1 LHHYVHKMRKA
12 PKMGPTYSSKWIKY
26 LKNLSSPSLPFL
38 IQNHNNHVSS
48 DRWFGYRLGNKPRHI
63 RGFSLNNPTNTQHFT
78 PLLIFLLSLTFMFS
92 FSTFAI
98 RWSLRF
104 FFTDH
109 VKVTVTSSE
118 SSFVYAFF
126 FSELFFEINL

>member
-1 LHHYVHKMRKA
+1 
-12 PKMGPTYSSKWIKY
+12 
-26 LKNLSSPSLPFL
+26 
-38 IQNHNNHVSS
+38 
-48 DRWFGYRLGNKPRHI
+48 
-63 RGFSLNNPTNTQHFT
+63 
-78 PLLIFLLSLTFMFS
+78 MFS
-92 FSTFAI
+92 FSTFPI
-98 RWSLRF
+98 RWSLRFSFFF